1 MQGDN
6 RHAPSQDLILTTAI
20 TTTMTMVTMMA
31 IRDHYLLLK
40 QDLQYVYSILM
51 PADLM
56 LQGTIIGF
64 EQLCSCQQ
72 I

>member
-1 MQGDN
+1 MQPAKTVPSK
-6 RHAPSQDLILTTAI
+6 HAFLMTIIAVKI
-20 TTTMTMVTMMA
+20 TTMTMM
-31 IRDHYLLLK
+31 RDHYLFLK

-51 PADLM
+51 PADLV

-64 EQLCSCQQ
+64 EQLRSCQQ